1 MKFKGIP
8 NQLCRITKI
17 KRSLVRK
24 IPKSIRFDK
33 DGIFETENPYLV
45 KRLKTKFKVIENG
58 FNAETLD
65 KIKEVVESHDIDKAQ
80 SLLEEKIAVEKLP
93 YPELQ
98 VLYAKKTGK
107 SAVGVKK
114 AVILKELEG

>member
-33 DGIFETENPYLV
+33 DGIYETENPYLV
-45 KRLKTKFKVIENG
+45 KRLKTKF
-58 FNAETLD
+58 
-65 KIKEVVESHDIDKAQ
+65 EVVEEVIEDIV
-80 SLLEEKIAVEKLP
+80 EEEVELKDMN
-93 YPELQ
+93 YKELQ
-98 VLYAKKTGK
+98 VMYAEKTGK
-107 SAVGVKK
+107 SAVGKRK
-114 AVILKELEG
+114 IDILKELEG